1 MVMVTIGWIH
11 TGRHLTSN
19 IYTHLMV
26 IFIIVAT
33 LMRALIPFYEE
44 FASQLYLWSAII
56 WTIPF
61 MLYIKVFFRFLLS
74 PRADGIKG

>member
-1 MVMVTIGWIH
+1 MVLITIGWIH
-11 TGRHLTSN
+11 TGRNLTSN
-19 IYTHLMV
+19 IYTHLM
-26 IFIIVAT
+26 IILIIVAT
-33 LMRALIPFYEE
+33 LMRGLIPFFQEYISE
-44 FASQLYLWSAII
+44 LYLWSSIV